1 MNNNF
6 FFHIITIIASVLV
19 ATLVALATSTEE
31 TQLYDIP
38 IIYLCAGL
46 SFVVH
51 WAIAIPALITK
62 SEKYFDLTGMI
73 ATLLTITTAMVALL
87 NSGVQI
93 SIKSII
99 VASFVSIWTLRLGLF
114 LFSRIIKSGED
125 KRFREIKGTFS
136 RFFMTWTLSAL
147 WVFLTIINAL
157 TIIIMLVPTVNVVL
171 CMSDIIALELLH
183 MALEMGIKVPQ
194 ELKIT
199 GFDGI
204 ELWGVHAR
212 HLSEQP
218 GLDGRWL
225 KSQGLAIP
233 MVSDYLPLESGEQE
247 AIRYTRD
254 LCRLARHWQAPK
266 VRTFAGHQG
275 SAELDRGQRQAQTRG
290 TSGDDEVTMFEHGG
304 SPAASLSW
312 KSDKRGLLWMVVVD
326 GVPNALGD
334 QDACRQRQ
342 GIGKASRRA
351 LREERSTSPG
361 TLISA
366 TRPRVASW
374 HAVMRATPGPSS
386 ASTAPAASAA
396 STRVP

>member
-51 WAIAIPALITK
+51 WTIAIPALITK

-157 TIIIMLVPTVNVVL
+157 TIIIINPENIIDSYLIIGTTLWILGFLIETVADKQKRSFNSRPENKGSFITTGLWSKSRHPNYFGEILLWFGISIISLPLLSEWQYVSLISPIFVYLLITKISGIPMLESSSEEKWGNEKTYQDYKTNTPILVPY
-171 CMSDIIALELLH
+171 
-183 MALEMGIKVPQ
+183 
-194 ELKIT
+194 
-199 GFDGI
+199 F
-204 ELWGVHAR
+204 
-212 HLSEQP
+212 
-218 GLDGRWL
+218 
-225 KSQGLAIP
+225 
-233 MVSDYLPLESGEQE
+233 
-247 AIRYTRD
+247 
-254 LCRLARHWQAPK
+254 
-266 VRTFAGHQG
+266 
-275 SAELDRGQRQAQTRG
+275 
-290 TSGDDEVTMFEHGG
+290 
-304 SPAASLSW
+304 
-312 KSDKRGLLWMVVVD
+312 
-326 GVPNALGD
+326 
-334 QDACRQRQ
+334 
-342 GIGKASRRA
+342 GKK
-351 LREERSTSPG
+351 
-361 TLISA
+361 
-366 TRPRVASW
+366 
-374 HAVMRATPGPSS
+374 
-386 ASTAPAASAA
+386 
-396 STRVP
+396 